1 MTKLELQANIFR
13 GLKENLATF
22 ESFSVNLLSF
32 PGSISVWLS
41 FPGSIS
47 VWPLVDNEV
56 AEDILEQKVYELI
69 EEYVHTYGSDVSITY
84 TDEAMELSF

>member
-1 MTKLELQANIFR
+1 MTRPELQANIFR

-32 PGSISVWLS
+32 PGSISVC
-41 FPGSIS
+41 
-47 VWPLVDNEV
+47 PLVNNEV
-56 AEDILEQKVYELI
+56 AEDILKQKVYELI

>member
-1 MTKLELQANIFR
+1 MTRLELQANIFR

-22 ESFSVNLLSF
+22 ESLSVNLLSF
-32 PGSISVWLS
+32 PGSISVW
-41 FPGSIS
+41 
-47 VWPLVDNEV
+47 PLVNNEV
-56 AEDILEQKVYELI
+56 AEDILKQKVYELI